1 MANAKEQANKAVD
14 SLKKFWAKQEK
25 KNKIIYIS
33 SFVAVLVILAIVI
46 VVANHKDDVVLFT
59 GLETSEAS
67 EIVTIIEDAGYDCT
81 LSGGTITV
89 PEGTEDTLI
98 MTLAQQ
104 GYPKNSGN
112 YEFYTSNISMFSTE
126 SENREYKRI
135 ALEDRFS
142 VIIGSL
148 TSVEKAEVTLYIPE
162 KRNTVIADN
171 RSDPSASVVVYL
183 KNDATLSN
191 AQINGITR
199 LITKGCENM
208 SEENVSIVDQNGVL
222 LVAEAD
228 GGDVVAL
235 ETRKLRFKASLENQI
250 KDKIIELLTPAYND
264 DGFAVAVNMVLN
276 FDDKVSEDTVYT
288 PSTEDGRGMLQ
299 EGKSENATGYATA
312 DGGIVGVEVNADD
325 TYPTGDTNG
334 NGSWSE
340 SSLDNIYLVNTYKEQ
355 IEKEGYTIDS
365 LSVSTIIYTDYL
377 PDTTKQ
383 ELVSLI
389 GNAASINPELVN
401 DVVTV
406 TSLPKFGDTV
416 EPVDEQTYLFG
427 LTRNQLIILGA
438 ILLGMLI
445 ILVIILV
452 AVSGKSKKKREK
464 FEQQLLAANVGAEQ
478 EPLVENFYSINSSS
492 GENIDIP
499 SLMDDDENSKE
510 LAVRREIATF
520 ARQRPEIV
528 AQLIRNWMNE
538 TPEDRKKENEA
549 IAAKQANSSDN
560 GAGGAV

>member
-33 SFVAVLVILAIVI
+33 SFAAVLIILVIIIIA
-46 VVANHKDDVVLFT
+46 ANHKDEVVLFT

-67 EIVTIIEDAGYDCT
+67 EIVAIIEDAGYECT
-81 LSGGTITV
+81 LTGGTITV
-89 PEGTEDTLI
+89 PEGTENTLI
-98 MTLAQQ
+98 MSLAQQ
-104 GYPKNSGN
+104 GYPKSSGN
-112 YEFYTSNISMFSTE
+112 YEFYTSNVGMFSTE
-126 SENREYKRI
+126 SENKEYKKI

-142 VIIGSL
+142 AIIGSL

-171 RSDPSASVVVYL
+171 RSDPTASVVVYL
-183 KNDATLSN
+183 KNDSTLSN
-191 AQINGITR
+191 AQINGITH
-199 LITKGCENM
+199 IVTKGCENM
-208 SEENVSIVDQNGVL
+208 TEENVSIIDQNGVL

-250 KDKIIELLTPAYND
+250 KDKIIELLTPAYNE
-264 DGFAVAVNMVLN
+264 DGFSVAVNMVLN
-276 FDDKVSEDTVYT
+276 FDEKVSEDTVYT

-383 ELVSLI
+383 DLVSLI
-389 GNAASINPELVN
+389 GNAASINPEVVN

-406 TSLPKFGDTV
+406 TSLPKFGDTI

-427 LTRNQLIILGA
+427 LTRNQLIILAA
-438 ILLGMLI
+438 ILLGMLL
-445 ILVIILV
+445 ILIIILV
-452 AVSGKSKKKREK
+452 AVSGKSKKKRQK

-478 EPLVENFYSINSSS
+478 EPLVENFYAINSST

-499 SLMDDDENSKE
+499 SLMNDDENSKE

-549 IAAKQANSSDN
+549 IAAQTNSSDN

>member
-33 SFVAVLVILAIVI
+33 SFVAVLVILAII
-46 VVANHKDDVVLFT
+46 IIAANKKDDVVLFT

-67 EIVTIIEDAGYDCT
+67 EIVAIIEDAGYECT
-81 LSGGTITV
+81 LSGGTVSV
-89 PEGTEDTLI
+89 PKGTENTLV

-104 GYPKNSGN
+104 GYPKSSGN
-112 YEFYTSNISMFSTE
+112 YEFYTEHVSMFSTE
-126 SENREYKRI
+126 SENKEYKKI
-135 ALEDRFS
+135 ALEEKFAAAIS
-142 VIIGSL
+142 SL
-148 TSVEKAEVTLYIPE
+148 TSVDNAEVILHIPE
-162 KRNTVIADN
+162 KKNTVIADN
-171 RSDPSASVVVYL
+171 RSEPSASVVVYL
-183 KNDATLSN
+183 KNDSTLSN
-191 AQINGITR
+191 SQINGITHI
-199 LITKGCENM
+199 ITTGCENM
-208 SEENVSIVDQNGVL
+208 KEENVSIIDQNGVL

-264 DGFAVAVNMVLN
+264 DGFSVAVNMVLN
-276 FDDKVSEDTVYT
+276 FDEKVSEDTKYT

-325 TYPTGDTNG
+325 TYPTGNTNG

-340 SSLDNIYLVNTYKEQ
+340 NSVDNIYLVNMYKEQ
-355 IEKEGYTIDS
+355 VEKEGYTIDS

-389 GNAASINPELVN
+389 GNAASINPTLVN

-406 TSLPKFGDTV
+406 TSLPKFGETV
-416 EPVDEQTYLFG
+416 EDVDEQTYLFG

-452 AVSGKSKKKREK
+452 AVSGKSKKKRAA
-464 FEQQLLAANVGAEQ
+464 FEQQVLAANLGAEQ
-478 EPLVENFYSINSSS
+478 EPLVENFYAINSSS

-499 SLMDDDENSKE
+499 SLVSDNENSKE
-510 LAVRREIATF
+510 MAVRREIATF

-528 AQLIRNWMNE
+528 AQLLRNWMNE
-538 TPEDRKKENEA
+538 DPEERKRENEA
-549 IAAKQANSSDN
+549 IAAQENAADN